1 MKVFISHSWKNKTQA
16 QKIADELKAA
26 GVDLW
31 LDANNLLPGQLIQE
45 SIDEV
50 LEKIDVVILVW
61 TKEASESGGVAA
73 EIFTG
78 SRLKKIIIPC
88 KLDNT
93 SMDAFPYV
101 KQIKGIRFND
111 FNDGLGRLKMVL
123 LNYMTREFNMNDN
136 ESIRMMNEFMGT
148 LETANHLVHKEDIK
162 NKGTQEE
169 KDFWIKKVGETEA
182 ASLEKLKEEER
193 IGRENTVFLN
203 EKMETLKISL
213 NSREKVGQVLK
224 EMKQHKY
231 ADRPDIKVFIDKVQ
245 DIYNS
250 FGNTETDDAIIKY
263 KKELEEKLRT
273 SHQQLKSSLG
283 FLADLLFAVTYENV
297 SYFFLSSAD
306 HLQKLLDLSRQKG
319 AHPLIADCANE
330 LLNYIKTPGGVI
342 DNTQYGIL
350 GYADDA
356 YLIHS
361 LLATMQQEGVLDTS
375 TWNIDWNKI
384 TAGNEF
390 VFTIVGNNIKTQLDQ
405 NILSFCQ
412 ALVAKYNPQTTTQTE
427 MDKLQRARDDVWKA
441 KLMSLETAMIHHP
454 VY

>member
-1 MKVFISHSWKNKTQA
+1 MKVFISHSWKNKTLA
-16 QKIADELKAA
+16 QKIADELKAS

-50 LEKIDVVILVW
+50 LEKIDLIILIW

-162 NKGTQEE
+162 NKGTKEE
-169 KDFWIKKVGETEA
+169 KDFWIKKVEDTEA
-182 ASLEKLKEEER
+182 ISLEKLKEEER

-203 EKMETLKISL
+203 EKMEELKTSL
-213 NSREKVGQVLK
+213 NNKEKVGQVLK

-231 ADRPDIKVFIDKVQ
+231 AHRPDIKVFIDKVQ

-250 FGNTETDDAIIKY
+250 FGNTATDDAIVKY
-263 KKELEEKLRT
+263 KKELEEKLQ
-273 SHQQLKSSLG
+273 SSQQQLKSSLG
-283 FLADLLFAVTYENV
+283 FLADLLFAATYENV
-297 SYFFLSSAD
+297 SYFYLSSAD

-356 YLIHS
+356 YLIQS
-361 LLATMQQEGVLDTS
+361 LLATMQQEGVVDTS

-405 NILSFCQ
+405 NIISFCQ
-412 ALVAKYNPQTTTQTE
+412 ALVAKYNPQASAQTE